1 MEIRRKR
8 AYLIKQCTQANGI
21 VFDGFLG
28 SASTLI
34 ACEQMDRVCYG
45 IELEPKFVDVA
56 VKRYIQFKNDNASN
70 VYVVRDGVKIMY
82 EDIVKEDNIYDS

>member
-1 MEIRRKR
+1 
-8 AYLIKQCTQANGI
+8 
-21 VFDGFLG
+21 
-28 SASTLI
+28 
-34 ACEQMDRVCYG
+34 MDRVCYG